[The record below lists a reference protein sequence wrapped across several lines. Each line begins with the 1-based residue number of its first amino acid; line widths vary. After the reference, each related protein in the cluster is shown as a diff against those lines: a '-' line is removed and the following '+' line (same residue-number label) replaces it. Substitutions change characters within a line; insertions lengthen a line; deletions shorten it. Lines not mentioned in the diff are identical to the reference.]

1 MSERWLGLHNP
12 DWHDS
17 VGVRAWCRCGTW
29 CSDGA
34 ECDCCELVELRAEVE
49 TLRAQ
54 VQAVRD
60 VCEQQV
66 KDRSPYS
73 DDRYKHGLDRIDG
86 WNDALDIV
94 EQALDGAK

>member
-1 MSERWLGLHNP
+1 VSEQWIGLHNP
-12 DWHDS
+12 DWHHS

-60 VCEQQV
+60 VLGDV
-66 KDRSPYS
+66 SNVYAPSGVSPLVNVS
-73 DDRYKHGLDRIDG
+73 LI
-86 WNDALDIV
+86 L
-94 EQALDGAK
+94 EALDGAK